1 MSPPHHHRGMYSEE
15 DLDKTYDIRLLYRFI
30 GYIKP
35 YKLLFFAAV
44 TISLLS
50 TAVNLASPYITKI
63 AIDNYI
69 LLGNFAGLK
78 KLVVL
83 YVILLLGG
91 ALFSWGM
98 TFLIAL
104 TAQSVIKD
112 LRVAT
117 FAHLQRLKVQF
128 FDHNPVGRLVTRVT
142 NDEEALNQLISSVGA
157 TIFADVF
164 MVIGALFLMIKLN
177 LQLSLMTFIVIPP
190 LVISLNLFRIK
201 ARKAYRKVR
210 KWLAQINTALNEYF
224 TGIKTTK
231 LFNREDENYK
241 KFSETNKTYF
251 KANMEQV
258 VTYGVFMPMSELL
271 LFSGTAI
278 IIWWGG
284 GEVLQK
290 QITIGTLVA
299 FMSYLR
305 LLFQP
310 IMQFTM
316 KLDIIQS
323 SLAAAERIF
332 LLIDTKEF
340 EAEQILNKKRKLKGE
355 IEFKN
360 VSFSYDTSP
369 NPENWVLKD
378 VNLHIKPGERIA
390 VVGPTGAGK
399 TTIMGLVV
407 KFYTPQK
414 GEILIDGIPIKKFEH
429 AELRDNLALVTQDSY
444 IFSGTIKENIKL
456 RKNNL
461 PENEIIKAAETANV
475 DKFIS
480 KMKNGYDEEVKGR
493 GTNLSSGERQLLT
506 FARAIAVN
514 PAILILDE
522 ATREVDS
529 LTEELIQDATYKLLE
544 HRTAIVVAHRLSTIK
559 NVDRIIVISDGKI
572 IEEGTHAK
580 LLQNKGFYSVLYRLQ
595 YT

>member
-1 MSPPHHHRGMYSEE
+1 MSPPHHHGVYSEE
-15 DLDKTYDIRLLYRFI
+15 DLDKTYDMRIIYRFI
-30 GYIKP
+30 AYLKP
-35 YKLLFFAAV
+35 YKLLFLAAV
-44 TISLLS
+44 IISLLS
-50 TAVNLASPYITKI
+50 TAVGLASPYITKI
-63 AIDNYI
+63 AIDKYI
-69 LLGNFAGLK
+69 LLSNFQGLK
-78 KLVVL
+78 KLVGL

-98 TFLIAL
+98 TYLIAL

-112 LRVAT
+112 IRVAT
-117 FAHLQRLKVQF
+117 FAHLQRLRVQF

-164 MVIGALFLMIKLN
+164 MVIGALSLMIKLN

-190 LVISLNLFRIK
+190 LVISLNMFRIK

-210 KWLAQINTALNEYF
+210 KWLAQINATLNEYF

-231 LFNREDENYK
+231 LFNRENENYR
-241 KFSETNKTYF
+241 KFSETNKSYF
-251 KANMEQV
+251 KSNMEQV
-258 VTYGVFMPMSELL
+258 IVYGTFMPMSELL

-332 LLIDTKEF
+332 ILMDTKDF
-340 EAEQILNKKRKLKGE
+340 EAEQVLNKKRKLKGA

-369 NPENWVLKD
+369 TPENWVLKD
-378 VNLHIKPGERIA
+378 INLHIKPGERIA

-414 GEILIDGIPIKKFEH
+414 GEILIDGIPIQEFEH

-444 IFSGTIKENIKL
+444 IFSGTIKDNIRL

-461 PENEIIKAAETANV
+461 SEQEIINAAEIANV
-475 DKFIS
+475 SKFIT
-480 KMKNGYDEEVKGR
+480 KMKKGYDEEVQGR

-544 HRTAIVVAHRLSTIK
+544 NRTAIVIAHRLSTIK

-572 IEEGTHAK
+572 IEQGTHEQ
-580 LLQNKGFYSVLYRLQ
+580 LLANKGFYSVLYRLQ
-595 YT
+595 YA